1 MLEVGTKVKDFTL
14 SDGFGKTHRLSDY
27 LGKKVV
33 IYFYPEDDS
42 PGCTEQACGFKV
54 VNEALKKHNVVL
66 LGISPDTIE
75 SHQLFQTKYGLPFTL
90 LSDVDKTV
98 STYFGA
104 YGKKNL
110 YGNIVE
116 GIIRSTFILNENG
129 VIEKVFK
136 RAFAKSNADSVLAY
150 FQASL

>member
-1 MLEVGTKVKDFTL
+1 MLEVGTKVVDFSL
-14 SDGFGKTHRLSDY
+14 PDGFGKMHHLSQY
-27 LGKKVV
+27 KGKKVV

-42 PGCTEQACGFKV
+42 PGCSEQACTFKE
-54 VNEALKKHNVVL
+54 VNEDLKNLNVVL
-66 LGISPDTIE
+66 LGISPDTVE
-75 SHQLFQTKYGLPFTL
+75 SHKAFSVKYGLPFSL
-90 LSDVDKTV
+90 LSDVDKKV
-98 STYFGA
+98 SIYFGA

-116 GIIRSTFILNENG
+116 GVIRSTFILDENG

-150 FQASL
+150 LKG

>member
-14 SDGFGKTHRLSDY
+14 YDGFGKAHRLSDY

-54 VNEALKKHNVVL
+54 VNDELKNHHAVL

-90 LSDVDKTV
+90 LSDVDKSV
-98 STYFGA
+98 SIYFGA

-110 YGNIVE
+110 YGKIVE
-116 GIIRSTFILNENG
+116 GIIRSTFILDEHG

-150 FQASL
+150 IKG